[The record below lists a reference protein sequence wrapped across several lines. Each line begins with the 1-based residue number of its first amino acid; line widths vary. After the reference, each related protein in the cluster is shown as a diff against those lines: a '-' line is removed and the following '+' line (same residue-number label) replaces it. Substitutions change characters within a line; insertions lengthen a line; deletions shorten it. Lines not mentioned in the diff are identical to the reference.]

1 MRYVDALYASAK
13 FDEAAAALH
22 EAVAR
27 DPTFKSIPE
36 YKVGT
41 SKAPAIWLARVQR
54 ASSICRW
61 AGSSLAVVA
70 SSTICFYMPRRCVC
84 R

>member
-27 DPTFKSIPE
+27 DHNFKSIPE
-36 YKVGT
+36 YKVGRAA
-41 SKAPAIWLARVQR
+41 SDLACAEAASIVNLSLGWEPAGWRHH
-54 ASSICRW
+54 
-61 AGSSLAVVA
+61 
-70 SSTICFYMPRRCVC
+70 
-84 R
+84 